1 MRSSG
6 SWENRI
12 VLLPLSVYRL
22 SSWFLLG
29 YVLEVVQLSQI
40 HSLPYHTSWFS
51 WEAHLSGHQWPLVSS
66 YVWLTGSIKCG
77 SKDKACEVRILMCI
91 LGCFPARSPQLLCD
105 PLLKGHAS
113 VGQASPGQLF
123 SLDLRETPSLAKSGL
138 RWEKSRH
145 SQCRHPQGTTLSLVS
160 FPEPCHTLVRIPFLS
175 FPQVQSLIYR
185 LQRPWLTQGG
195 TLFSWLHIFLCKD
208 FHLPSPC
215 RPNPAHCL
223 FLYSRELR
231 MVLGVF

>member
-1 MRSSG
+1 MC
-6 SWENRI
+6 WK
-12 VLLPLSVYRL
+12 L
-22 SSWFLLG
+22 SSCPRSTLYPTTPPGSPGRLTCLDISG
-29 YVLEVVQLSQI
+29 
-40 HSLPYHTSWFS
+40 LP
-51 WEAHLSGHQWPLVSS
+51 WPLVSS

-145 SQCRHPQGTTLSLVS
+145 SQCCHPQGTTLSLVS

-185 LQRPWLTQGG
+185 LQRP
-195 TLFSWLHIFLCKD
+195 
-208 FHLPSPC
+208 
-215 RPNPAHCL
+215 
-223 FLYSRELR
+223 
-231 MVLGVF
+231 